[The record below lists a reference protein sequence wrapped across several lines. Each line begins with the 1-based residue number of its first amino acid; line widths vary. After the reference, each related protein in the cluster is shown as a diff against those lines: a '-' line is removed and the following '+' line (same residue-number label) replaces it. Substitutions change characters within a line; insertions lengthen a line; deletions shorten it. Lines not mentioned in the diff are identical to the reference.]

1 LAADG
6 LRGVR
11 DATKAYS
18 SFAHNKKKATP
29 DFTMLKYQSRTGAVS
44 TYWTTLIGGE
54 LAHADS
60 GKLEYEGFELAR
72 QFPMPRLTE
81 KDRKRLADPEVAH
94 RVSIQLDDLTEW
106 AEACHLVAAGDTERE
121 QLGDALTADDR
132 RDCMNRAF
140 FEMAGA
146 DGLPD
151 TWDVQS
157 LERLRS
163 ELNSTDRAVA
173 LGLPTVVDA
182 VLVTE
187 RFHEAVLTVFQYLL
201 WWGTQQAGKTVDDMV
216 AERDVQQATNRCRE
230 TALLLRQYREKC
242 EHTEVRE
249 AIKGF
254 AGFAYAI
261 DRATSP
267 RRVVDEIL
275 HHHHQVQSG
284 KVDGGSPKRDWIG
297 FDGGK
302 LLRPSPRF
310 QRMEP
315 PTAAVGNSLTHPYRL
330 EPFIYM
336 LRENN
341 LLPHPKQE
349 VH

>member
-1 LAADG
+1 MLPFLTAYDPLGGSSGSIDPLGALQTYGAIADMLLPGVTTITTRSRYLSMLCAALANAERHQRFLPGASGLTQRRKAVEPFERLWALACVAAREQGITLAADG

-151 TWDVQS
+151 TWDV
-157 LERLRS
+157 
-163 ELNSTDRAVA
+163 
-173 LGLPTVVDA
+173 
-182 VLVTE
+182 
-187 RFHEAVLTVFQYLL
+187 
-201 WWGTQQAGKTVDDMV
+201 
-216 AERDVQQATNRCRE
+216 
-230 TALLLRQYREKC
+230 
-242 EHTEVRE
+242 
-249 AIKGF
+249 
-254 AGFAYAI
+254 
-261 DRATSP
+261 
-267 RRVVDEIL
+267 
-275 HHHHQVQSG
+275 
-284 KVDGGSPKRDWIG
+284 
-297 FDGGK
+297 
-302 LLRPSPRF
+302 
-310 QRMEP
+310 
-315 PTAAVGNSLTHPYRL
+315 
-330 EPFIYM
+330 
-336 LRENN
+336 
-341 LLPHPKQE
+341 
-349 VH
+349 